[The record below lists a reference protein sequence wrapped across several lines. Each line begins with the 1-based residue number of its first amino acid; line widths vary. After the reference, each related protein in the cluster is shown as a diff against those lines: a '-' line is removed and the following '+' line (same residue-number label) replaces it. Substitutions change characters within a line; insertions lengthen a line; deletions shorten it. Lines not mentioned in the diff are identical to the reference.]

1 MNSNMG
7 SFIIKWLGVTGLLFG
22 VHYYI
27 FATFFAEVQLYFPLW
42 TIYLF
47 NAGLVLL
54 VFLIINFQSR
64 KGSDNIYNL
73 FLILTL
79 VKMALAVVF
88 LSPLF
93 TGKSEN
99 GIVEAI
105 NFFIPYFLFLGFEIF
120 QLNFFFKNQETT
132 E

>member
-1 MNSNMG
+1 MNSDIGN
-7 SFIIKWLGVTGLLFG
+7 FVIKWAGITGLLFG
-22 VHYYI
+22 IHYYI
-27 FATFFAEVQLYFPLW
+27 FATFFAETLLYFPLW

-54 VFLIINFQSR
+54 VFLIIKFQTSR
-64 KGSDNIYNL
+64 GNDKTYNL

-79 VKMALAVVF
+79 VKMALVIVF
-88 LSPLF
+88 LLPLF

-99 GIVEAI
+99 AAVEAI

-120 QLNFFFKNQETT
+120 QLNRFFK
-132 E
+132 